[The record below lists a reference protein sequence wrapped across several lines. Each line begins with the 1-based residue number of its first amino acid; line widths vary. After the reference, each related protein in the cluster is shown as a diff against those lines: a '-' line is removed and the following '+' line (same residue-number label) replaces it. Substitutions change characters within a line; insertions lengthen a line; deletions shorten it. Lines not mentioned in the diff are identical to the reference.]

1 MILVDSSVWI
11 DYFNNQTN
19 KETEFLFETLRTDTI
34 CLGDLILAEVLQGFR
49 NDRAYRQAKELL
61 IPLPIYQ
68 LMTPEL
74 ALTSAENYRSLRKK
88 GVTVRKS
95 VDVWIATF
103 CIENRISLLFSDKD
117 YLPFVKHLG
126 LQSPMLANT

>member
-1 MILVDSSVWI
+1 
-11 DYFNNQTN
+11 
-19 KETEFLFETLRTDTI
+19 
-34 CLGDLILAEVLQGFR
+34 GDLILAEVLQGFR